1 MPFRPRVMMMPP
13 PRSSVPPIMYPV
25 HPPPVSRVKSL
36 VHPPPV
42 ARVNQDFLL
51 NLLRGIPLPEG
62 DLEILRQMVDR
73 NTTRQKMMIPPPS
86 SHTAP
91 QKRPRI
97 DEGT

>member
-25 HPPPVSRVKSL
+25 HPPPVSRV
-36 VHPPPV
+36 
-42 ARVNQDFLL
+42 NQDFLL

-73 NTTRQKMMIPPPS
+73 NKTRQKMMIPPPS